1 MSVFAVSFQ
10 KETENSL
17 ISAIL
22 SGHYFVVC
30 YDDVIIT
37 YWAPFVAATRVYVVS
52 ADLAVFVGILLFCF
66 INLVLICL
74 V

>member
-1 MSVFAVSFQ
+1 MA
-10 KETENSL
+10 
-17 ISAIL
+17 
-22 SGHYFVVC
+22 
-30 YDDVIIT
+30 

>member
-1 MSVFAVSFQ
+1 MGPVFFRHRVDKAV
-10 KETENSL
+10 L
-17 ISAIL
+17 APYL
-22 SGHYFVVC
+22 LGAVC
-30 YDDVIIT
+30 GVC
-37 YWAPFVAATRVYVVS
+37 VYVVS

>member
-1 MSVFAVSFQ
+1 MGAGCGCH
-10 KETENSL
+10 TCL
-17 ISAIL
+17 
-22 SGHYFVVC
+22 G
-30 YDDVIIT
+30 
-37 YWAPFVAATRVYVVS
+37 YVVS